1 LTNIGQQGK
10 ISITEIRG
18 DISMDKIANEAKYKR
33 RAVDPLVEKYLKLF
47 GAICIEGPKWCGKTW
62 TSSHHAKSEF
72 LVGDPGGNFSNRLFA
87 EVEPYAVL
95 KGETPRLIDEWQEV
109 PSLWDATRA
118 YVDSKAEKG
127 QIILTGSSTPQE
139 KGVLHSGTGR
149 IKSIRMNTMSLYESG
164 DSSGDISLK
173 DLCLQKFQSKI
184 FDEVSLEH
192 LAYLIVRGGW
202 PGNID
207 VDVSECAEIAKG
219 YMENIIKTDLRKLDK
234 DIDYNEQKAKLIL
247 KSLARNESTTASNQ
261 RILSDIIEFDSE
273 SISKNT
279 LVKYLNALNRMFLFN
294 NQEPF
299 STNIRSSLRVKQMEK
314 RHFADPAMA
323 CAMLKLTPKKMMND
337 LNTMGFM
344 FEGLVERDLSI
355 YAQVMGAKLFHYQD
369 YKGNEI
375 DAVIEFED
383 GNWCAIEIKL
393 GLSKAE
399 EGAKNL
405 IKVCDTIVANG
416 GKAPLMKCV
425 IYGVGN
431 IAYQNN
437 DGVYIFPITALK
449 D

>member
-1 LTNIGQQGK
+1 MEKL
-10 ISITEIRG
+10 
-18 DISMDKIANEAKYKR
+18 ANKTMYKKR
-33 RAVDPLVEKYLKLF
+33 IVDSLIERYLKIF

-62 TSSHHAKSEF
+62 TSSYHSKSEF
-72 LVGDPGGNFSNRLFA
+72 LVGDPSGNFSNRSFA
-87 EVEPYAVL
+87 EIEPYTVL

-118 YVDSKAEKG
+118 YVDRNADKG
-127 QIILTGSSTPQE
+127 QIILTGSSTPQK

-149 IKSIRMNTMSLYESG
+149 IKSIRMNTMSLYESR

-173 DLCLQKFQSKI
+173 DLCEQKFESKML
-184 FDEVSLEH
+184 DEVSLEH
-192 LAYLIVRGGW
+192 LAYLIARGGW

-207 VDVSECAEIAKG
+207 VDITDCTELATE
-219 YMENIIKTDLRKLDK
+219 YMENTIKTDLSKLDT

-247 KSLARNESTTASNQ
+247 KSLARNESTTVSNQ
-261 RILSDIIEFDSE
+261 SILKDIIENDSE

-279 LVKYLNALNRMFLFN
+279 LVKYLNAFNRMFLFN

-299 STNIRSSLRVKQMEK
+299 SPNIRSSLRVKQMEK

-323 CAMLKLTPKKMMND
+323 CALLKLTPKKMMND

-344 FEGLVERDLSI
+344 FEALVERDLSI
-355 YAQVMGAKLFHYQD
+355 YAQAINANLFHYQD

-375 DAVIEFED
+375 DAVIELED
-383 GNWCAIEIKL
+383 GSWCAFEIKL
-393 GLSKAE
+393 GLNTAE

-405 IKVCDTIVANG
+405 IKVCDDIVANG
-416 GKAPLMKCV
+416 GKAPRIKCV

-431 IAYQNN
+431 IAYQNKE
-437 DGVYIFPITALK
+437 GVYILPITALK